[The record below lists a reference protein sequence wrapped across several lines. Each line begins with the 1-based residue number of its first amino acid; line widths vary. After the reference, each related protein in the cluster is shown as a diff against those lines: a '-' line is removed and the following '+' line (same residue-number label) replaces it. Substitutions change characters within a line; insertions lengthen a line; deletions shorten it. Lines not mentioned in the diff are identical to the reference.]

1 MKVAP
6 YAPGQSASVQ
16 FAISAD
22 DCLLHFEADQ
32 LTAKQRADDKANKDL
47 IAMLQCASQFI
58 AKPGDRV
65 ALYEGFDAP
74 PWRGTLAR
82 YQDFFAELG
91 LNPVTMD
98 ACSFHPREGFYTPL
112 ASSPPPTDLVTVY
125 LVSGSNRVLHEGTPA
140 LAISQDVN
148 SKMTL
153 ARDAEDHGIPVPASL
168 VLRHDELDSKRAQQF
183 LKAAGGPVMLKVMGL
198 AGARNVTT
206 VASIDEARHYLAD
219 YAAELEVLL
228 QERLDPTLFTEMTAD
243 LRVADASIEISNVRQ
258 ILFQEGLWVGNY
270 ISDRI
275 PLSEAQHA
283 ALLRVG
289 EYVRSKG
296 YSAPEGLNCG
306 IDFFVRGDDIM
317 IIEINARWTG
327 GLKPA
332 EMVKRL
338 GIGQQDTVVA
348 FDSIATAHLEDYLN
362 FCDRHLYRGR
372 GEAFAGIP
380 MGFSPYTFQDDR
392 GIERM
397 YVWQM
402 VTGELQAF
410 RAARSSALD
419 AGDLAVTAAISL
431 PEPVGRAG

>member
-1 MKVAP
+1 MKVAS
-6 YAPGQSASVQ
+6 YAPGQPGSVQ

-22 DCLLHFEADQ
+22 DCLLHFEAEQ

-74 PWRGTLAR
+74 PWRATLAR
-82 YQDFFAELG
+82 YQGFFAELG
-91 LNPVTMD
+91 LNPVSMD
-98 ACSFHPREGFYTPL
+98 ACRFHPRENFYAPL
-112 ASSPPPTDLVTVY
+112 ASAPPPTDLVTVY
-125 LVSGSNRVLHEGTPA
+125 LVSGSNRILHQGTPA

-153 ARDAEDHGIPVPASL
+153 ARDAERHGIPVPASL
-168 VLRHDELDSKRAQQF
+168 VLRHDELEGDAARQF
-183 LKAAGGPVMLKVMGL
+183 LIAAGGPVMLKVMGL

-206 VASIDEARHYLAD
+206 VASIDEARLYLAD
-219 YAAELEVLL
+219 YEAELEVLL
-228 QERLDPTLFTEMTAD
+228 QQRLDPALYTEMTAD
-243 LRVADASIEISNVRQ
+243 LRVADDSIEISNVRQ
-258 ILFQEGLWVGNY
+258 ILFQQGLWVGNY

-275 PLSEAQHA
+275 PLSDKQCA
-283 ALLRVG
+283 ALIRVG

-296 YSAPEGLNCG
+296 FSAAEGINCG

-338 GIGQQDTVVA
+338 NIGHNDTVVA
-348 FDSIATAHLEDYLN
+348 FDSIATAHLGDYLQ
-362 FCDRHLYRGR
+362 FCDEHLYRGK

-380 MGFSPYTFQDDR
+380 MGFSPYTFVDET
-392 GIERM
+392 GSERM

-431 PEPVGRAG
+431 PKPAGQA

>member
-1 MKVAP
+1 MKVAS
-6 YAPGQSASVQ
+6 YAPGQTDSVQ

-22 DCLLHFEADQ
+22 DCLLHFEAEQ

-74 PWRGTLAR
+74 PWRATLAR
-82 YQDFFAELG
+82 YQGFFAELG
-91 LNPVTMD
+91 LNPVAMD
-98 ACSFHPREGFYTPL
+98 ACSFHPREDFYAPL
-112 ASSPPPTDLVTVY
+112 ASAPPPTDLVTVY
-125 LVSGSNRVLHEGTPA
+125 LISGSNRVLHQGTPA

-153 ARDAEDHGIPVPASL
+153 ARDAENHGIPVPTSL
-168 VLRHDELDSKRAQQF
+168 VLRHDELGSDVARHFLTAAQ
-183 LKAAGGPVMLKVMGL
+183 GPVMLKVMGL

-206 VASIDEARHYLAD
+206 VASIEEARNYLAD
-219 YAAELEVLL
+219 YEAELEVLL
-228 QERLDPTLFTEMTAD
+228 QQRLDPTVYTEMTAD
-243 LRVADASIEISNVRQ
+243 LRVADDSIEIANVRQ

-275 PLSEAQHA
+275 PLSETQRA
-283 ALLRVG
+283 ALIRVG

-296 YSAPEGLNCG
+296 YSAAEGVNCG

-332 EMVKRL
+332 EMVRRL
-338 GIGQQDTVVA
+338 NIGHGDTVVA
-348 FDSIATAHLEDYLN
+348 FDSIATASLEDYLA
-362 FCDRHLYRGR
+362 FCERHLYRADG
-372 GEAFAGIP
+372 APFAGIP
-380 MGFSPYTFQDDR
+380 MGFSPYTFMDDN

-419 AGDLAVTAAISL
+419 VGDLAVTAAISL
-431 PEPVGRAG
+431 PKPGGQG

>member
-1 MKVAP
+1 MKVAS
-6 YAPGQSASVQ
+6 YAPGQSGSVQ

-74 PWRGTLAR
+74 PWRKTLAR
-82 YQDFFAELG
+82 YQGFFAELG
-91 LNPVTMD
+91 LNPVAMD
-98 ACSFHPREGFYTPL
+98 ACSFHPREGFYAPL
-112 ASSPPPTDLVTVY
+112 ASASPPTDLVTVY
-125 LVSGSNRVLHEGTPA
+125 LISGSNRILHEGTPA

-153 ARDAEDHGIPVPASL
+153 ARDAERQGIPVPASL
-168 VLRHDELDSKRAQQF
+168 VLRHDELEGDAARRF
-183 LKAAGGPVMLKVMGL
+183 LAAAGGPVMLKVMGL

-206 VASIDEARHYLAD
+206 VASIDEAGRYLAD
-219 YAAELEVLL
+219 YEADLEVLL
-228 QERLDPTLFTEMTAD
+228 QQRLDPTVYTEMTAD
-243 LRVADASIEISNVRQ
+243 LRIADDSIGINNVRQ
-258 ILFQEGLWVGNY
+258 ILFQDGLWVGNY

-275 PLSEAQHA
+275 PLSETQRA
-283 ALLRVG
+283 ALIRVG

-296 YSAPEGLNCG
+296 YSAAEGLNCG

-338 GIGQQDTVVA
+338 NTGDNDTVVA
-348 FDSIATAHLEDYLN
+348 FDSIATAHLEDYLR
-362 FCDRHLYRGR
+362 FCDQHLYRGK
-372 GEAFAGIP
+372 GEAFAAIP
-380 MGFSPYTFQDDR
+380 MGFSPYTFVDDS
-392 GIERM
+392 GVERM

-402 VTGELQAF
+402 VTGRLQAF
-410 RAARSSALD
+410 RAAKSGALD
-419 AGDLAVTAAISL
+419 AGDLTVTAAISL
-431 PEPVGRAG
+431 PKPVGLA

>member
-1 MKVAP
+1 MKIAP
-6 YAPGQSASVQ
+6 YAPGQAGSVQ

-47 IAMLQCASQFI
+47 IAMLQCASVFI

-74 PWRGTLAR
+74 PWRATLAR
-82 YQDFFAELG
+82 YQGFFAELG
-91 LNPVTMD
+91 LDPVALSD
-98 ACSFHPREGFYTPL
+98 CSFHPREGFYDPL

-125 LVSGSNRVLHEGTPA
+125 LVSGSNRVLHQGTPA

-153 ARDAEDHGIPVPASL
+153 ARDAESQGIPVPASL
-168 VLRHDELDSKRAQQF
+168 VLRHDELDSDEARRF
-183 LKAAGGPVMLKVMGL
+183 LADAKGPVMLKVMGL

-206 VASIDEARHYLAD
+206 VASVDEARSYLAEYEGD
-219 YAAELEVLL
+219 LEVLL
-228 QERLDPTLFTEMTAD
+228 QQRLDPQVYTEMTAD
-243 LRVADASIEISNVRQ
+243 LRVADDSIEINNVRQ
-258 ILFQEGLWVGNY
+258 ILFQDGLWVGNY
-270 ISDRI
+270 ISDHI
-275 PLSEAQHA
+275 PLTETQRA
-283 ALLRVG
+283 ALIRVG

-296 YSAPEGLNCG
+296 YSAAEGLNCG

-338 GIGQQDTVVA
+338 QVGDQDTVVA
-348 FDSIATAHLEDYLN
+348 FDTIATAHLEDYLR
-362 FCDRHLYRGR
+362 FCDQHLYRGKT
-372 GEAFAGIP
+372 EAFAGIP
-380 MGFSPYTFQDDR
+380 MGFSPYTFVDDS

-402 VTGELQAF
+402 VTGDLEAF
-410 RAARSSALD
+410 RGARSIAL
-419 AGDLAVTAAISL
+419 ASGDLAVTAAISL
-431 PEPVGRAG
+431 PEPIRQT